1 MCEKLTQRTL
11 RADEIECRVQSVMK
25 DGSGCVLLLY
35 KDARCDQRIL
45 DEIFGAFNWQRRH
58 YECKGNLFCEV
69 GIKNPDTGEWVY
81 KGDCG
86 TESNTEKEK
95 GEASDSFKRACFNW
109 GIGREL
115 YTSPFIYV
123 KLNSGEASQSNGRYY
138 LSPRVKFHVSE
149 IGYND
154 NKEITKLVV
163 ADQTGAV
170 RYTHGSRST
179 TTAQAA
185 SGKPAQPDYDPDL
198 LLAKREMQEAKTM
211 QEAVAVWDRWA
222 CFKHDEHFQREKERA
237 KARLTM
243 QQQSANQ

>member
-1 MCEKLTQRTL
+1 MCEQLKKRTL
-11 RADEIECRVQSVMK
+11 RADEIECRVQSVSK
-25 DGSGCVLLLY
+25 DGSGCILLLY

-123 KLNSGEASQSNGRYY
+123 RLNAGEASPSNGKYY
-138 LSPRVKFHVSE
+138 LSSRVKFHVAE
-149 IGYND
+149 ITYNG
-154 NKEITKLVV
+154 NKEINRLRI
-163 ADQTGAV
+163 ADQTGAT
-170 RYTHGSRST
+170 RYTYG
-179 TTAQAA
+179 QAHNA
-185 SGKPAQPDYDPDL
+185 PAADDMKVIVSDYLVHND
-198 LLAKREMQEAKTM
+198 
-211 QEAVAVWDRWA
+211 
-222 CFKHDEHFQREKERA
+222 
-237 KARLTM
+237 KAREYYL
-243 QQQSANQ
+243 QKYSKGQIADLFDSELNEIYSELIRYKKI